1 MMSKYIKENF
11 YLYLDLFHLLSGNLF
26 FLHLYK
32 NQSTFKKKTTKF
44 SPKLKTPGM
53 QPLFEAMSMKSKS
66 VQLQKLPPLFWILKH
81 LSITFYIQSK
91 INRAMIKL
99 N

>member
-1 MMSKYIKENF
+1 MSKYIKENF
-11 YLYLDLFHLLSGNLF
+11 YLYLDLLHLLSGNLF
-26 FLHLYK
+26 FLHFYK
-32 NQSTFKKKTTKF
+32 NQSTFKKETTKIL
-44 SPKLKTPGM
+44 SQTEKL
-53 QPLFEAMSMKSKS
+53 QSLLEAMSMKNKM
-66 VQLQKLPPLFWILKH
+66 VQLQKLLPLFWILKH